1 LKISLRHLVS
11 TTALAAIMAL
21 GVASAGG
28 AALVDELNGLVQER
42 PQLRSVRDG
51 VAGFQVDGEISILV
65 D

>member
-1 LKISLRHLVS
+1 
-11 TTALAAIMAL
+11 MAL

-28 AALVDELNGLVQER
+28 AALVDEPNGLVQEH

-51 VAGFQVDGEISILV
+51 VAGFQVDGEISIPV